1 MCMVNRIIRNPY
13 ILIAPA
19 IILVSVFS
27 LYPILFAVRVSF
39 MNWDTVLGTKENVGF
54 DNYIHIFKD
63 PVFWKV
69 LKNTLIF
76 AFFTVV
82 IGIVMAFVIGIFL
95 QKNRFSDNL
104 VQSIIFTPNILSA
117 VSVTVMWMWL
127 MDPNVGIINYVLK
140 WFGLPTLKWMMS
152 PDTSLMSI
160 IIVSIWKGLGYNV
173 MIVIAGLQSIPRYIY
188 EAAKLDRAGRWTT
201 LFRITLPLLSPTL
214 FFLLITS
221 IISSFSAFDVVSLMT
236 NGGPENSSNLI
247 VYWIYQIGFLQF
259 NIGKA
264 SAGSILFMIMVS
276 IIAVINYV
284 FFNKKVHYQ

>member
-1 MCMVNRIIRNPY
+1 
-13 ILIAPA
+13 
-19 IILVSVFS
+19 
-27 LYPILFAVRVSF
+27 
-39 MNWDTVLGTKENVGF
+39 MNWDTVLGTKEYVGF
-54 DNYIHIFKD
+54 KNYIIIFKD

-69 LKNTLIF
+69 LRNTLIF

-82 IGIVMAFVIGIFL
+82 IGIVLAFVIGIFL
-95 QKNRFSDNL
+95 RKNRLSDNL
-104 VQSIIFTPNILSA
+104 VQSVIFTPNILSA

-127 MDPNVGIINYVLK
+127 MDPNVGILNFVLK
-140 WFGLPTLKWMMS
+140 WLGLPTLKWMMS

-264 SAGSILFMIMVS
+264 SAGSILFMIMVG
-276 IIAVINYV
+276 IIAVINYA